1 MDRISKY
8 NVVRHLKK
16 RSLLI
21 AINCVAALAVFFFG
35 YDQGMMGSVNV
46 SVDYAV
52 NTMKFGHLEGENTV
66 VVDDSLFQGGIVG
79 FFDIPCL
86 TLLMERRPR
95 FITSEPFWD
104 ACSVVGSVRRLVESR
119 SSPWDPSGVYL
130 VPVCK
135 PLLKTPTG

>member
-35 YDQGMMGSVNV
+35 YDQGLMGSVNV

-52 NTMKFGHLEGENTV
+52 NTMKFGHLEDENTV
-66 VVDDSLFQGGIVG
+66 IVDDSLFQGGIVG
-79 FFDIPCL
+79 FFDIPC
-86 TLLMERRPR
+86 
-95 FITSEPFWD
+95 
-104 ACSVVGSVRRLVESR
+104 
-119 SSPWDPSGVYL
+119 
-130 VPVCK
+130 
-135 PLLKTPTG
+135 